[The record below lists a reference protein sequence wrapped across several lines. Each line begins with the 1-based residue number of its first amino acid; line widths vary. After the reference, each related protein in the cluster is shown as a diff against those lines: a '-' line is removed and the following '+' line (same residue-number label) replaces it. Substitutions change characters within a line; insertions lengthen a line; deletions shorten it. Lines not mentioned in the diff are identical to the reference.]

1 MSDNTNEYQ
10 VLLDVVRQNYTS
22 VVWTHKIQ
30 IKQADIYASRYS
42 CLETANILLAA
53 VASCGAVSIFADQ
66 DSFILKIVT
75 VIFSFATTALA
86 AYQRSFDLK
95 TMEKQHKDAAEHF
108 LVIRNDLLHL
118 IAEIHMQ
125 KETVNELDKRFHEI
139 EEKYNSLYLSAPSTT
154 SAAVKAAAEAL
165 GENKE
170 YTYTSDEIDWF
181 LPPALRGF
189 VKKKGGY

>member
-10 VLLDVVRQNYTS
+10 VLLDVVRQNYAS

-139 EEKYNSLYLSAPSTT
+139 VL
-154 SAAVKAAAEAL
+154 
-165 GENKE
+165 
-170 YTYTSDEIDWF
+170 
-181 LPPALRGF
+181 LPHIKMVFSQR
-189 VKKKGGY
+189 